1 MATIVNFID
10 ETYIKKRLS
19 VSESLDI
26 KLLKSSIFD
35 AQNIHIQDAIGTNLY
50 EKINTLLINEEMS
63 DAGNEYYKTLFD
75 NYIKISTLYWM
86 MTESIIFTH
95 YKFTNK
101 GIQVQSAEESAP
113 VETNELKYI
122 MSTIKD
128 KAEFYTDRMKK
139 YICANIS
146 SFPEYS
152 SNTEIDEVRPNENPF
167 YTSDIYLEN
176 TQYDY
181 PSRKYYDNF

>member
-10 ETYIKKRLS
+10 ETYIKKRLTI
-19 VSESLDI
+19 SESLDI
-26 KLLKSSIFD
+26 KLLKSSIYD

-50 EKINTLLINEEMS
+50 EKINDLLVNAEM
-63 DAGNEYYKTLFD
+63 DNTGNEYYKNLFT
-75 NYIKISTLYWM
+75 NYIKIATLYWM

-101 GIQVQSAEESAP
+101 GIQVQSAEESTPA
-113 VETNELKYI
+113 ETNDLKYI
-122 MSTIKD
+122 LSTIKD

-139 YICANIS
+139 YILTNVS

-152 SNTEIDEVRPNENPF
+152 TNCDIDETRPSDSPY
-167 YTSDIYLEN
+167 YTSDVYLERN
-176 TQYDY
+176 IFDY
-181 PSRKYYDNF
+181 PIKKYYDNF